1 MLAYR
6 PPSVSALACRRKFYS
21 SYKLADETIS
31 DWFERIADSVPG
43 CEFDNLADIML
54 IDKFLSGLD
63 ETVCHQILEECNLD
77 STRQLLSILESESLQ
92 ENCTEGVG
100 DNGALIEAEIEQV
113 KNCWKLNYVIKIVED
128 N

>member
-6 PPSVSALACRRKFYS
+6 LPSVSALACRRKFYS
-21 SYKLADETIS
+21 SYKSSVETIS

-54 IDKFLSGLD
+54 IDKFLSEID

-77 STRQLLSILESESLQ
+77 STRELLSILESESLQ
-92 ENCTEGVG
+92 ANCTESV
-100 DNGALIEAEIEQV
+100 DECEALIQAEIEKV
-113 KNCWKLNYVIKIVED
+113 RIVVNRIEMHMT
-128 N
+128 